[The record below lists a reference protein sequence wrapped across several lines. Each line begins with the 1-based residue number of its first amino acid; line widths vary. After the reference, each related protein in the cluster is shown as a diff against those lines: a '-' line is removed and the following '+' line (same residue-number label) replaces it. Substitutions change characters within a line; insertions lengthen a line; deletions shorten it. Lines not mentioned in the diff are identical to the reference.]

1 MIGEAAK
8 SMAEPDHSLS
18 IVVPVYRGKQ
28 TIEQLHRDVAD
39 VLGST
44 GFVWELIF
52 VDDASPDDSWSTIA
66 RICEAD
72 PTHVTGIQLN
82 RNFGQ
87 HAALLAGIRHAR
99 HEVIVTMDDDLQH
112 RPDTIPT
119 LVRGLD
125 DDTDLVYGKSA
136 QEEHVPWR
144 NISSRAAKWILA
156 TTIGAE
162 QARESSAFRAFSA
175 ALRDGWEGVSDPYVS
190 IDVLLSWVTS
200 RHKAVTVQMDERRI
214 GASNYTFRKL
224 MRHMIN
230 MLTGYST
237 RPLRLVTWLGFLASV
252 FGFLTLA
259 YVLIQWLI
267 GDDSVPGFAFLA
279 SLISILGGL
288 QLFGLGVIGEYL
300 GRMHVRSMHRPTYLI
315 RRHLDRRPDTA

>member
-1 MIGEAAK
+1 
-8 SMAEPDHSLS
+8 
-18 IVVPVYRGKQ
+18 VVDRRKDLRGGSGA
-28 TIEQLHRDVAD
+28 RD
-39 VLGST
+39 G
-44 GFVWELIF
+44 
-52 VDDASPDDSWSTIA
+52 
-66 RICEAD
+66 
-72 PTHVTGIQLN
+72 N
-82 RNFGQ
+82 
-87 HAALLAGIRHAR
+87 LLAGIRQAR

-112 RPDTIPT
+112 RPDTIPM
-119 LVRGLD
+119 LVRELD
-125 DDTDLVYGKSA
+125 DETDLVYGKSA

-144 NISSRAAKWILA
+144 NISSRLAKWILA

-162 QARESSAFRAFSA
+162 QARDSSAFRAFAST
-175 ALRDGWEGVSDPYVS
+175 LREGWEGVSDPYVS

-214 GASNYTFRKL
+214 GTSNYTFRNL

-237 RPLRLVTWLGFLASV
+237 RPLRLVTWLGFLASA

-259 YVLIQWLI
+259 YVLTQWLI
-267 GDDSVPGFAFLA
+267 GDDPVPGFAFLA

-300 GRMHVRSMHRPTYLI
+300 GRMHVRSMNRPTYLI
-315 RRHLDRRPDTA
+315 RRRLGHRSDTA